1 MISSLNKNIN
11 INSQTLKEHSKA
23 SEKYVDVTFK
33 LSWGNWSGWIPIVYR
48 RTGLNLKTDEEIS
61 NHISNIYTQ
70 MDSLSPDKWLE
81 NEMDFW
87 EKEKSKAKTTREFF
101 DVLSQCGWK
110 CREHELP
117 KNPNFARR
125 IQDLKEFGYTLAT
138 DTTRFCE
145 VCKSNKT
152 HINLLPV
159 KRVIIAGNGY
169 ETWSQDLRKRILKIL
184 KNYDVYEGK
193 VGQHLLPDH
202 KFSEI
207 RWDEDTKSE
216 NPDTMTEAEIREKFQ
231 LLSNQRN
238 QQKREAC
245 RLCSQINK
253 RQFPFGIKYFYEGE
267 EDWDPT
273 IPVKG
278 KLAEQ
283 GCKGCGWYDME
294 RWRQELLKDLNKNE

>member
-1 MISSLNKNIN
+1 MISPMDEHII
-11 INSQTLKEHSKA
+11 INSQEIREHSKA

-33 LSWGNWSGWIPIVYR
+33 LSWGDWSGWIPIVYR
-48 RTGLNLKTDEEIS
+48 RTGVSLVSDEEIS
-61 NHISNIYTQ
+61 NYLLNIYTQ
-70 MDSLSPDKWLE
+70 MNSLSPENWLADE
-81 NEMDFW
+81 IEFW
-87 EKEKSKAKTTREFF
+87 ETEKSKAKTTREFF
-101 DVLSQCGWK
+101 DVLSLGGWK

-152 HINLLPV
+152 HINLVPI

-169 ETWSQDLRKRILKIL
+169 ETWSQALRKRIIKIL

-245 RLCSQINK
+245 RLCSQTNK

-267 EDWDPT
+267 EDWDSS

-294 RWRQELLKDLNKNE
+294 RWRQELLNELNNNE